1 MSRSPLDINNT
12 EKKYLDEKELF
23 IFYYLL
29 KHKNISTLWSNV
41 FTQNNHN
48 VYLSGNTDNKKLN
61 DFEKEIK
68 KTIERTQSR
77 NQSSV
82 VLAYLLELGR
92 ELDENGFSVYCNA
105 DYALVEGGFLCE
117 YVGGVMHEYLNDTA
131 ENRINAEKYK
141 VLNKEHTDFLNKTI
155 KDKDFNQI
163 QFSKL
168 EHPPI
173 KEYREAILNKKAD
186 KEFIVL
192 VNKLITD
199 YDGGS
204 WDKEDALKFLEIY
217 RRHNKE
223 ELNNNVLTKKTAF
236 YEDWQTKLAGII
248 FEHIDI
254 RLQISKTRKLEKYLS
269 EYIGLFK
276 NDQLNGKSNIG
287 LTRTFFSTSLSVP
300 LNTKMFGYKKQ
311 KEILVKHLEDKFDEY
326 QRNDLDIGNPYVE
339 PEYIGD
345 YKNEVLKISLT
356 EENSEQERFLFVHT
370 MIALFYE
377 EYLEIEDF
385 SYGTT
390 DIFDLYNR
398 DYIFKIKLKKKIKID
413 EKNVIIKNSKPISF
427 DENTRRLT
435 FMNEEILIAKKE
447 ESDSHKLIRTLFK
460 DTDKAWTNDEILEDW
475 GYSFDEE
482 ISDNKVYQSGKAVN
496 RTIAQETKV
505 KDFLDV
511 STKSISI
518 NKKYLKL
525 HKSL

>member
-23 IFYYLL
+23 IFYHLL
-29 KHKNISTLWSNV
+29 KHKSISTLWSNV

-48 VYLSGNTDNKKLN
+48 MYLSGNTDNKKLN
-61 DFEKEIK
+61 EFEKEIK
-68 KTIERTQSR
+68 RTIERTQSR

-92 ELDENGFSVYCNA
+92 ELDENDFSVYCNA
-105 DYALVEGGFLCE
+105 DYALVESGFLCE
-117 YVGGVMHEYLNDTA
+117 YAGGVMHEYLNDTA

-141 VLNKEHTDFLNKTI
+141 VLNKEQIDFLNKTI
-155 KDKDFNQI
+155 KDKDFDQI

-173 KEYREAILNKKAD
+173 KEYREAILNKKAEAD
-186 KEFIVL
+186 FIVL

-223 ELNNNVLTKKTAF
+223 ELNNNVLTKKTVF

-254 RLQISKTRKLEKYLS
+254 RLQISKTNKLEKYLS
-269 EYIGLFK
+269 EYLSLFK
-276 NDQLNGKSNIG
+276 NDQLNGKSSIG
-287 LTRTFFSTSLSVP
+287 LTKTFFSTSLSVP

-311 KEILVKHLEDKFDEY
+311 KEILIKHIEDKFDEY

-398 DYIFKIKLKKKIKID
+398 DFIFNIKLK
-413 EKNVIIKNSKPISF
+413 NNSNK
-427 DENTRRLT
+427 
-435 FMNEEILIAKKE
+435 
-447 ESDSHKLIRTLFK
+447 
-460 DTDKAWTNDEILEDW
+460 ILEPTLTNIKHN
-475 GYSFDEE
+475 
-482 ISDNKVYQSGKAVN
+482 ISIEN
-496 RTIAQETKV
+496 
-505 KDFLDV
+505 DFLCFRN
-511 STKSISI
+511 KRISI
-518 NKKYLKL
+518 ERGLKSMAELFLKNANISRGDILSKKGNSLEIKQLIDIGGYKDETAFRDGLKRL
-525 HKSL
+525 RSKLKNIEVPATIENLTTGKYQLFIKYQ